1 MKQKLY
7 LFLLL
12 LLSAP
17 LYAQHGT
24 IHIQTNMDSTV
35 ILQYGIDT
43 LESYQVAPG
52 VVYTRFNI
60 TSSTNTRHCY
70 IYEVDLNNPYNR
82 IEECHSTTMG
92 NTELM
97 TVTHARLDSAGH
109 RSVGSVNCNFW
120 FVGST
125 DEGGKNNLLG
135 VGATGQV
142 RNGKVGASITGW
154 EVAYDDPRQAVG
166 FLMMD
171 TAKHAFV
178 DQYSWNAFVR
188 IGEETYPISES
199 NRNRNNPAD
208 DELVLFNSDLGT
220 KATLTKAVIDKRLGK
235 ETDMLEVVVRLQ
247 DEWAINK
254 DLSATVVST
263 NTEGGTL
270 IADGYAVLRG
280 RGTGLTFLQNLKE
293 GDALTL
299 HIGIYNSLTGE
310 TPAIEQLTA
319 GNCLVMKGGRLTSR
333 NWNEVYNNQNYPRTG
348 FACNATHD
356 KLWLM
361 VMEKPGMYTHE
372 MCSIFRHFGA
382 TDAGG
387 ADGGGSAQFNLRG
400 SILNP
405 TTEANPRAV
414 SNSIFVFSTAP
425 DDSIVSEMRS
435 TATFLRLPKYAM
447 YRPSFLGYNQYGMLI
462 DKDLAGVELHCDDK
476 TGYITEDGQ
485 FVCLGSG
492 TLTAK
497 YENAELPIRIDL
509 ADDAAIA
516 LRLDSVLVSNTTQY
530 AIEIN
535 GSVDEKTFQVMP
547 AAFAWEVDD
556 PAICTVSEEGILTGL
571 SNGRTLVRGILGAD
585 TLQQIVRVEVPST
598 NPLKWEDLIAVDQR
612 WTLKASASAWQAG
625 FQTNSE
631 GKAEMY
637 LNYTA
642 GRQPN
647 IKLEADTLLYAT
659 PRAMELRFTPQ
670 GELIERVTIGVRAN
684 HESQNR
690 LVAFPN
696 LTPDEENTLHID
708 FDTTFGVENDLVIY
722 PVTLDFIKFAFNT
735 KAEKKEYR
743 IPFDGIYLLYDS
755 QETGINN
762 LPVPQAGDTACK
774 RLINGQLLIFKD
786 GHIYNILG
794 YQLTR

>member
-1 MKQKLY
+1 M
-7 LFLLL
+7 LL
-12 LLSAP
+12 LLSVP

-24 IHIQTNMDSTV
+24 VNIQTNMDSTA

-220 KATLTKAVIDKRLGK
+220 KATLTKSVIDKRLGK

-280 RGTGLTFLQNLKE
+280 RGTGLAFLQNLKE

-299 HIGIYNSLTGE
+299 HIGIYNSLTGKR
-310 TPAIEQLTA
+310 PPS
-319 GNCLVMKGGRLTSR
+319 N
-333 NWNEVYNNQNYPRTG
+333 
-348 FACNATHD
+348 
-356 KLWLM
+356 
-361 VMEKPGMYTHE
+361 
-372 MCSIFRHFGA
+372 
-382 TDAGG
+382 
-387 ADGGGSAQFNLRG
+387 NLR
-400 SILNP
+400 
-405 TTEANPRAV
+405 RA
-414 SNSIFVFSTAP
+414 TA
-425 DDSIVSEMRS
+425 SS
-435 TATFLRLPKYAM
+435 
-447 YRPSFLGYNQYGMLI
+447 
-462 DKDLAGVELHCDDK
+462 
-476 TGYITEDGQ
+476 
-485 FVCLGSG
+485 
-492 TLTAK
+492 
-497 YENAELPIRIDL
+497 
-509 ADDAAIA
+509 
-516 LRLDSVLVSNTTQY
+516 
-530 AIEIN
+530 
-535 GSVDEKTFQVMP
+535 
-547 AAFAWEVDD
+547 
-556 PAICTVSEEGILTGL
+556 
-571 SNGRTLVRGILGAD
+571 
-585 TLQQIVRVEVPST
+585 
-598 NPLKWEDLIAVDQR
+598 
-612 WTLKASASAWQAG
+612 
-625 FQTNSE
+625 
-631 GKAEMY
+631 
-637 LNYTA
+637 
-642 GRQPN
+642 
-647 IKLEADTLLYAT
+647 
-659 PRAMELRFTPQ
+659 
-670 GELIERVTIGVRAN
+670 
-684 HESQNR
+684 
-690 LVAFPN
+690 
-696 LTPDEENTLHID
+696 
-708 FDTTFGVENDLVIY
+708 
-722 PVTLDFIKFAFNT
+722 
-735 KAEKKEYR
+735 
-743 IPFDGIYLLYDS
+743 
-755 QETGINN
+755 
-762 LPVPQAGDTACK
+762 
-774 RLINGQLLIFKD
+774 
-786 GHIYNILG
+786 
-794 YQLTR
+794 

>member
-1 MKQKLY
+1 M
-7 LFLLL
+7 LL
-12 LLSAP
+12 LLSVP

-24 IHIQTNMDSTV
+24 VNIQTNMDSTV

-171 TAKHAFV
+171 AAKHAFV
-178 DQYSWNAFVR
+178 DQYSWNASVR
-188 IGEETYPISES
+188 IGENTYPISES

-220 KATLTKAVIDKRLGK
+220 KATLTKSVIDTRLGK

-254 DLSATVVST
+254 DLSATVVTT

-270 IADGYAVLRG
+270 IPDGYAVLRG

-405 TTEANPRAV
+405 TTEATPRAV

-462 DKDLAGVELHCDDK
+462 DKDLAGVELHCDDN
-476 TGYITEDGQ
+476 TGYITEEGQ

-535 GSVDEKTFQVMP
+535 GSVDEKTFQVLP

-556 PAICTVSEEGILTGL
+556 PTICTVSDEGVLTGL
-571 SNGRTLVRGILGAD
+571 SNGRTLIRGILGAD
-585 TLQQIVRVEVPST
+585 TLQQTVRVEIPAT

-625 FQTNSE
+625 FRTNSE

-647 IKLEADTLLYAT
+647 IKLTADTLLYAN

-670 GELIERVTIGVRAN
+670 EELIERVTIGVRAN
-684 HESQNR
+684 HESQKR

-708 FDTTFGVENDLVIY
+708 FDATFGVENDLVIY
-722 PVTLDFIKFAFNT
+722 PVTLDFIKFAFNE

-743 IPFDGIYLLYDS
+743 IPFDGIYLLYDT
-755 QETGINN
+755 QETGI
-762 LPVPQAGDTACK
+762 DTIQIPKAENTAQK
-774 RLINGQLLIFKD
+774 LLIDGQLVIIKN
-786 GHIYNILG
+786 GHIYNTLG
-794 YQLTR
+794 HEITR

>member
-1 MKQKLY
+1 MKQNFC
-7 LFLLL
+7 LFML
-12 LLSAP
+12 LLSCAN
-17 LYAQHGT
+17 LCAQHGT
-24 IHIQTNMDSTV
+24 VNIQTNQDSTE

-52 VVYTRFNI
+52 VVYTRFNV
-60 TSSTNTRHCY
+60 TNTVSTRHCY

-82 IEECHSTTMG
+82 IEECHSTTLG

-97 TVTHARLDSAGH
+97 TVTHTRLDSAGH

-171 TAKHAFV
+171 AAKHAFV
-178 DQYSWNAFVR
+178 DQYSWNASVR
-188 IGEETYPISES
+188 IGDNSYPISES

-208 DELVLFNSDLGT
+208 NELVLFNSDLGT
-220 KATLTKAVIDKRLGK
+220 KATLTKSVIDNRLGK
-235 ETDMLEVVVRLQ
+235 EVDMLEVVVRLE
-247 DEWAINK
+247 DEWAVNK
-254 DLSATVVST
+254 DLPATVVST

-280 RGTGLTFLQNLKE
+280 RGTGLTFLQDLKA

-361 VMEKPGMYTHE
+361 VMEKPGMFTHE

-387 ADGGGSAQFNLRG
+387 ADGGGSAQFNLGG

-405 TTEANPRAV
+405 TTEGKPRAV
-414 SNSIFVFSTAP
+414 SNSIFIFSTAP

-447 YRPSFLGYNQYGMLI
+447 YRPSFLGYNRYGMLI
-462 DKDLAGVELHCDDK
+462 DKALAGVELHCDDK

-492 TLTAK
+492 VLTAK
-497 YENAELPIRIDL
+497 YAGAELSVRIDL
-509 ADDAAIA
+509 ADDADIA
-516 LRLDSVLVSNTTQY
+516 LRLDSVLVSNTTRY
-530 AIEIN
+530 PIEVN
-535 GSVDEKTFQVMP
+535 GSVDEKTFQVLP
-547 AAFAWEVDD
+547 AAFTWQVDD
-556 PAICTVSEEGILTGL
+556 PAVCTVSEEGVLTGL
-571 SNGRTLVRGILGAD
+571 ADGRTVVRGTLGAT
-585 TLQQIVRVEVPST
+585 TLQQIVRVEVPAAD
-598 NPLKWEDLIAVDQR
+598 PLKWEDLIAVDQR
-612 WTLKASASAWQAG
+612 WTLKASASGWQAG

-647 IKLEADTLLYAT
+647 IKLTADTLLYAT
-659 PRAMELRFTPQ
+659 PKAMELRFTPQ
-670 GELIERVTIGVRAN
+670 GDLIERVTVGVRAN

-690 LVAFPN
+690 LAAFSDLAPG
-696 LTPDEENTLHID
+696 EENALRID
-708 FDTTFGVENDLVIY
+708 FDSVFGVENDIIIY
-722 PVTLDFIKFAFNT
+722 PVTLDFITFAFNA
-735 KAEKKEYR
+735 KAAKKEYR
-743 IPFDGIYLLYDS
+743 IPFEGIWLLYGT
-755 QETGINN
+755 QETGIGS
-762 LPVPQAGDTACK
+762 LPAPQAGETARK
-774 RLINGQLLIFKD
+774 LLMDGQLVILKD
-786 GHIYNILG
+786 GRIYNILG
-794 YQLTR
+794 HELTR